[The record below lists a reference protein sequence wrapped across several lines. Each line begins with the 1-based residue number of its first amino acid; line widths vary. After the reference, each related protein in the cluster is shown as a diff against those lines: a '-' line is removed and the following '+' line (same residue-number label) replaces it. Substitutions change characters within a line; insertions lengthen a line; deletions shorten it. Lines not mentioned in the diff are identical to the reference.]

1 MTAVSETALPPVPN
15 GSQPPPKG
23 RKSAGLPTAPKRPR
37 NTIWMVGGL
46 ALMLVSLLGALGA
59 AQSLSDR
66 TQVLVSRRSF
76 SLGETVSQS
85 DLLVADVAVDSS
97 VALLTPDRI
106 DEIVGLVAAGP
117 IAEGEIL
124 VESDFT
130 TSGDVEVITV
140 IAGLELSPGAYPR
153 VGLQPGD
160 LVTILEVSDL
170 GFGDDIVADP
180 RRVGDGEVVETRR
193 LTNGDLLLV
202 SVRIPEHLSEHVSQ
216 AAFEERIRL
225 VQKEF
230 ADSDGRVVPL
240 DPLEPA
246 EAVDTGADDR
256 SDTDGGA
263 GDQ

>member
-1 MTAVSETALPPVPN
+1 MAAVTEPTMPSATN
-15 GSQPPPKG
+15 GSHPSGKV

-66 TQVLVSRRSF
+66 TEVLVSRRSF
-76 SLGETVSQS
+76 SLGETVSRS
-85 DLLVADVAVDSS
+85 DLAVADVAVDGS
-97 VALLTPDRI
+97 VTLLTPDRI
-106 DEIVGLVAAGP
+106 DDIVGLVAAGP

-130 TSGDVEVITV
+130 TSGDVDVITV

-160 LVTILEVSDL
+160 LVTILEVSDI
-170 GFGDDIVADP
+170 GFVDDVVADP

-202 SVRIPEHLSEHVSQ
+202 SLRIPEHLSEQVSQ

-230 ADSDGRVVPL
+230 ADDDGRVVPL

-246 EAVDTGADDR
+246 EAVDTGGGAGTDD
-256 SDTDGGA
+256 GA